1 MLWKKLNNLSAS
13 LKQQPVL
20 GSNKSFLKFQLQHQS
35 CNLPSEGRSCC
46 RRARRTVRH
55 VDREFNN
62 TILLIM
68 IPSTSAASNNAEHSE
83 CHRTGR
89 NVFVVPVIIIGG
101 ATVLEMHPLRVFLPI
116 LKSNLHLITNK
127 PADVRAEDALLS
139 GSLCGW
145 LSCSAAGHFYPQVL
159 LGDRSILTT
168 RVFWGNDGARKWN
181 LPICNLLSALHT
193 VVMWVNEREGCYA
206 NVSSGH
212 LAETF
217 QYLLGPAWRSRHRS
231 ELQLHDTHH
240 WDRRS
245 CCQVFRCSFF
255 FFFGYLY

>member
-1 MLWKKLNNLSAS
+1 M
-13 LKQQPVL
+13 
-20 GSNKSFLKFQLQHQS
+20 
-35 CNLPSEGRSCC
+35 
-46 RRARRTVRH
+46 
-55 VDREFNN
+55 
-62 TILLIM
+62 
-68 IPSTSAASNNAEHSE
+68 
-83 CHRTGR
+83 
-89 NVFVVPVIIIGG
+89 
-101 ATVLEMHPLRVFLPI
+101 
-116 LKSNLHLITNK
+116 TNK

-181 LPICNLLSALHT
+181 LPICNLLSALRT

-231 ELQLHDTHH
+231 ELQIHH

-245 CCQVFRCSFF
+245 CCPVFWCSFF
-255 FFFGYLY
+255 FWLSLLETNWSKNILKLLLQQYRRLDIIVLNVFWELMELTNEMFRTLNYHHCYTPYCHHMDPYRRKMLLKWPVVWFSQFAWHERRHFHLKSDTWVL